1 MVSFSVKKKKK
12 IIKQVAATEN
22 LGTNYAGTPLHN
34 TPAQSRLDLFREFN
48 EQEEGE
54 RERKKHKIK
63 HLYV

>member
-1 MVSFSVKKKKK
+1 MVSFSVKKRKK

-34 TPAQSRLDLFREFN
+34 TPAQSRLDLFFREFN

-54 RERKKHKIK
+54 REKKNIKKH
-63 HLYV
+63 L

>member
-1 MVSFSVKKKKK
+1 MVSFSVKKRKK

-34 TPAQSRLDLFREFN
+34 TPAQSRLDLFFREFN

-54 RERKKHKIK
+54 RKKKT
-63 HLYV
+63 